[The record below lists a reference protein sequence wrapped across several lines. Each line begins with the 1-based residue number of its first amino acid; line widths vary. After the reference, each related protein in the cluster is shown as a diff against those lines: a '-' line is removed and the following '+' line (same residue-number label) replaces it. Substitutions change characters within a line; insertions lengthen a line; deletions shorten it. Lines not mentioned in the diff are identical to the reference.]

1 MKYIIHV
8 IHRCLE
14 LINRRVQPHTQT
26 MQRRLHGSVYF
37 QHNFGTFQFRRKW
50 MHRSVFV
57 RVHNTIM
64 TKRKILQSPQILFSC
79 PNFADCFVGLLV
91 KIRGKI
97 DLNVNCEN
105 VVTWAQGSGWFW
117 VMHSCRS
124 IKGFFFIVCLT
135 LVIQLLIATFQN
147 RTEQDYSWPV
157 CVHRARAQCANTIC
171 QARMVRTLR
180 VLSRVFEEQKLPPRP
195 SPPPSKRK
203 MPSFPQKNIVIIT
216 VYKLLYRKIIKTRRG
231 QCTHWRISQN
241 CVSKF
246 TRLQLS
252 AYSFQN
258 ISRGMPPDPSR
269 KLAAFGHSGL
279 LPQTINL
286 TQTLTLVSTSC

>member
-195 SPPPSKRK
+195 SPPPPPPKGKCPAS
-203 MPSFPQKNIVIIT
+203 PQKILLSLQYISCCIGKSSRRDEVSAHTGEFLKIV
-216 VYKLLYRKIIKTRRG
+216 
-231 QCTHWRISQN
+231 SQN
-241 CVSKF
+241 SPDCNSAHIPFKIF
-246 TRLQLS
+246 PGACPRTPLGSSRPSATRDFSPKQ
-252 AYSFQN
+252 
-258 ISRGMPPDPSR
+258 
-269 KLAAFGHSGL
+269 
-279 LPQTINL
+279 
-286 TQTLTLVSTSC
+286 